1 MDQNYCVWG
10 LGLWLSGGQVLPRA
24 LVKNVK
30 YVGKTE
36 KRSAV
41 GWLAMSTWR
50 WVITEGGSLG
60 WIFSLSIQT
69 FIRETTVNTW
79 VIPLTQSKG
88 SSCARWRDPT
98 KRNPFSTYPISP
110 LSSCDLRDIISSWS
124 DWEDIGNGN
133 STLIMW
139 YWAVLL
145 QFYHDTSDV
154 SVARDCKLP
163 RSTLTS
169 GKKISVR
176 CVFVIRERFWTCFVG
191 TFQIYCPTIG
201 IIIISSR

>member
-1 MDQNYCVWG
+1 MDQNYSVWG

-30 YVGKTE
+30 HVGKTE

-41 GWLAMSTWR
+41 GWSAMSTWR
-50 WVITEGGSLG
+50 WVVPEGDNLG
-60 WIFSLSIQT
+60 WIFSLSVQT
-69 FIRETTVNTW
+69 FIREATVNTW
-79 VIPLTQSKG
+79 VIPLARSN
-88 SSCARWRDPT
+88 SSCCACQRDPT
-98 KRNPFSTYPISP
+98 KRNPFSTHPISP

-169 GKKISVR
+169 DKKS
-176 CVFVIRERFWTCFVG
+176 VFVVYSVFENAFEPALLEQFKSTVLR
-191 TFQIYCPTIG
+191 
-201 IIIISSR
+201 